1 MLELPGV
8 THRDVEARGM
18 RFHVAEAGEASAPPI
33 ILSHGWPQH
42 WWIWRNVIPALAESH
57 RVLAWDLRGLGWSAA
72 APDGDYTKTAMADDL
87 LGLMDALGIERAGL
101 VGHDWGAFSGMLA
114 CLKAPERFT
123 GLVSCSVPHLWPSA
137 KDRRNP
143 RRLLLLGYQVPL
155 STPLLGR
162 RMMAN
167 GFGERLLKAGR
178 GLGRWTDE
186 ELRAYADVIKEP
198 QGADATVGIY
208 RQFLTKELPGLLKG
222 RYAKER
228 LRVPTRLLAGTE
240 DAAVKGSELDGAN
253 AEDLT
258 VHWLDG
264 AGHFL
269 PDEAPEFVARHAVE
283 LLG

>member
-18 RFHVAEAGEASAPPI
+18 RFHVAEAGDPGAPVV
-33 ILSHGWPQH
+33 ILTHGWPQH
-42 WWIWRNVIPALAESH
+42 WWIWRDVIPALAATH
-57 RVLAWDLRGLGWSAA
+57 RVIAWDLRGLGWSDA

-87 LGLMDALGIERAGL
+87 LALMDALGIQRAGL

-123 GLVSCSVPHLWPSA
+123 GLVSCSVPHLWPSP

-155 STPLLGR
+155 STPGLGVRLMR
-162 RMMAN
+162 R
-167 GFGERLLKAGR
+167 GFAERLLTAGR
-178 GLGRWTDE
+178 GLGSWSAE
-186 ELRAYADVIKEP
+186 ELHAYADVMAEP
-198 QGADATVGIY
+198 KAAEATIGIY
-208 RQFLTKELPGLLKG
+208 RQFLTRELPGLLKG

-228 LRVPTRLLAGTE
+228 LRVPTRVLAGTE
-240 DAAVKGSELDGAN
+240 DAAVKGSALDGAN
-253 AEDLT
+253 ADDLT
-258 VHWLDG
+258 VHWVQG

-269 PDEAPEFVARHAVE
+269 PDEAPDVVARHAVE